1 MFGVEVECVGN
12 EAYDFV
18 VFPAVDMGDDEVS
31 VDHAL
36 TACIALADGFG
47 LRLVEQ
53 HAQRVHLR
61 IVGGLGHIE
70 TVEVGAGFQFRLPFR
85 SGDDLA
91 QGVFLL
97 SG

>member
-1 MFGVEVECVGN
+1 
-12 EAYDFV
+12 
-18 VFPAVDMGDDEVS
+18 MGDDEVS

-36 TACIALADGFG
+36 AAGIALADGFG

-61 IVGGLGHIE
+61 IVGSLGHVE
-70 TVEVGAGFQFRLPFR
+70 AVEVGAGFQFRLPFR
-85 SGDDLA
+85 PGDDQS